1 MSAKGMLTR
10 HFSLAELTVT
20 SKVDEL
26 GRPLNNTPGLPEL
39 FNLRRLCVRVLEPL
53 RELWGCPVL
62 VTSGFRSYRVELAV
76 SGKDSGQHRLGEAA
90 DIVPTDPELDL
101 EDAFSMLLTLPFDQA
116 ILEAKGSARWI
127 HVSYTERHPLRRQA
141 LRWTPSSGYLAY
153 HPQDP
158 PQGATT

>member
-1 MSAKGMLTR
+1 MSRGMLTK

-20 SKVDEL
+20 SRVDEQ
-26 GRPLNNTPGLPEL
+26 GRLLDNTPGLPEL

-53 RELWGCPVL
+53 RELWGCPVW
-62 VTSGFRSYRVELAV
+62 VTSGFRSHQVELAV

-90 DIVPTDPELDL
+90 DIVPSDPELAI
-101 EDAFSMLLTLPFDQA
+101 EEAFLMLLTLPFDQA
-116 ILEAKGSARWI
+116 ILEDNGKARWI

-158 PQGATT
+158 PQGAST